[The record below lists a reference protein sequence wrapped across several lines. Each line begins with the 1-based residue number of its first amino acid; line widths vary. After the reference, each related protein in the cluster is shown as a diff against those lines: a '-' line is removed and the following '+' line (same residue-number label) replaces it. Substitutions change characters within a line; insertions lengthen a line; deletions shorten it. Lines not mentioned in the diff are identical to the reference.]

1 MEEIIM
7 ISSITIETKPNM
19 NKMIRIPALLLLAI
33 ALYSPSF
40 AQSSPKG
47 WHLKD
52 KTEDKM
58 YGISLQKAYD
68 YIKAKN
74 YRVNP
79 VIVAVIDAGSDT
91 THEDLKNVLW
101 KNHREIAGNGKDD
114 DGNGY
119 IDDVYGWNFLGNK
132 AGKNIVKE
140 SEETERAFAKYQPKW
155 QSFDASKEEGL
166 SVKERYEYSMWK
178 IAAKTKGRPVYLTAD
193 SVRSLQAKQKA
204 PKDPNLTR
212 KEIVGDKYED
222 ISDRKYGNADV
233 MAKDPMHGSHVAG
246 IIAAQRNNGVG
257 MDGVAD
263 DALIMTIRA
272 VPDGDERDKDIAL
285 AIRYAVKNGARVINM
300 SFGKSVSPEKK
311 WVDEAVKYAAKHDV
325 LIVHAAGN
333 ESLNT
338 DLSPRYPSATSIN
351 EKYTAPN
358 FISVGASTLSGGTAR
373 FSNYGKKTVDVFA
386 PGTEI
391 YSTVPKGNKYRLL
404 DGTSMASPVVAGIAA
419 LIREYFPALSAVQV
433 KYIIEHSVVKPEEKV
448 AVPGSRSA
456 EKVELSELCTTGG
469 IVNAYEAI
477 KLASMLKGELK
488 ERKVRKILKVQA
500 N

>member
-1 MEEIIM
+1 
-7 ISSITIETKPNM
+7 M
-19 NKMIRIPALLLLAI
+19 NKKIRIPALLLLAI
-33 ALYSPSF
+33 GLCGQSY

-52 KTEDKM
+52 KAEDKM

-68 YIKAKN
+68 FIKTMNYI
-74 YRVNP
+74 VNP

-101 KNHREIAGNGKDD
+101 KNHKEIVGNGKDD

-132 AGKNIVKE
+132 AGKNIGRE
-140 SEETERAFAKYQPKW
+140 SEEADRAFAKYQSKW
-155 QSFDASKEEGL
+155 QSFDAAKMGGL
-166 SVKERYEYSMWK
+166 SVKEGYEYSTWK
-178 IAAKTKGRPVYLTAD
+178 LAAQSKGRPVYLSAD
-193 SVRSLQAKQKA
+193 SARSLQSKQKA

-212 KEIVGDKYED
+212 KEIIGDKYED
-222 ISDRKYGNADV
+222 ISDRRYGNADV

-263 DALIMTIRA
+263 DAHIMSLRA

-300 SFGKSVSPEKK
+300 SFGKPVSPGKK
-311 WVDEAVKYAAKHDV
+311 LVDDAIKYAAAHDV

-338 DLSPRYPSATSIN
+338 DLSPRYPTATSIN

-358 FISVGASTLSGGTAR
+358 FISVGASTMKGGTAS
-373 FSNYGKKTVDVFA
+373 FSNYGKRTVDVFA

-391 YSTVPKGNKYRLL
+391 YSTVPKGNKYRSL

-419 LIREYFPALSAVQV
+419 LIREYFPSLSAAQV
-433 KYIIEHSVVKPEEKV
+433 KYVLEHSVVRPKEKV
-448 AVPGSRSA
+448 AVPGSRSG
-456 EKVELSELCTTGG
+456 EKVELSELCATGG

-477 KLASMLKGELK
+477 KLASTLKGELK

-500 N
+500 R

>member
-1 MEEIIM
+1 
-7 ISSITIETKPNM
+7 M
-19 NKMIRIPALLLLAI
+19 NKTIRIPALLLIGLS
-33 ALYSPSF
+33 LFGQSF
-40 AQSSPKG
+40 AQNAPKG

-52 KTEDKM
+52 KAEDKL

-68 YIKAKN
+68 LIKEKN
-74 YRVNP
+74 YMVNP

-101 KNHREIAGNGKDD
+101 KNHKEIAGNGKDD

-119 IDDVYGWNFLGNK
+119 IDDVYGWSFLGNK
-132 AGKNIVKE
+132 TGKNVNKE
-140 SEETERAFAKYQPKW
+140 LEEADRAFVKYRSKW
-155 QSFDASKEEGL
+155 QSFDATKAEGL
-166 SVKERYEYSMWK
+166 STRERYEYNTWK
-178 IAAKTKGRPVYLTAD
+178 LAAQSKGRPIYLTAD
-193 SVRSLQAKQKA
+193 SARSLQLKQK
-204 PKDPNLTR
+204 PQKDPNLTR
-212 KEIVGDKYED
+212 KEIVGDRYDD
-222 ISDRKYGNADV
+222 IRDRKYGNADV
-233 MAKDPMHGSHVAG
+233 MAKDPMHGTHVAG
-246 IIAAQRNNGVG
+246 IIAAQRSNGIGV
-257 MDGVAD
+257 DGVAD
-263 DALIMTIRA
+263 NARIMTLRA

-300 SFGKSVSPEKK
+300 SFGKLVSPEKK
-311 WVDEAVKYAAKHDV
+311 WVDEAIKYAAKHDV

-333 ESLNT
+333 ESINT
-338 DLSPRYPSATSIN
+338 DLSPRYPSAISVDG
-351 EKYTAPN
+351 KYTAPN
-358 FISVGASTLSGGTAR
+358 FISVGASNGNGGTAA

-386 PGTEI
+386 PGTQI
-391 YSTVPKGNKYRLL
+391 YSTVPKANKYRSL

-477 KLASMLKGELK
+477 KLASTLKGELK
-488 ERKVRKILKVQA
+488 GRKVRKILKIQA
-500 N
+500 R